1 MKSHPPCMHVC
12 ESIGSVIL
20 LSFHAFI
27 TPSLSLSS
35 SPSHDLSS
43 LSLPL
48 ILFLSLRIPNVALLY
63 TAEQV
68 FSYLLLISYGLEL
81 QNQTR
86 GSSIFLSTVQ
96 FWTELFHLKIQET
109 HTFIFHCFT
118 PYLHKY
124 QKQNYMYLTSEKC
137 YYKFQRKYNYT

>member
-1 MKSHPPCMHVC
+1 MKSHPPCMNVC
-12 ESIGSVIL
+12 GSISSVIL

-27 TPSLSLSS
+27 TSSLSS

-68 FSYLLLISYGLEL
+68 LSYLLLISYELEL

-86 GSSIFLSTVQ
+86 GSPIFLSTVQ
-96 FWTELFHLKIQET
+96 FWTELFYLKIQET
-109 HTFIFHCFT
+109 PSFFSFFT
-118 PYLHKY
+118 PYLHKNW
-124 QKQNYMYLTSEKC
+124 KQNYVTSEKC
-137 YYKFQRKYNYT
+137 YYKFQRKHNDT